1 VVSEKFISIQSGE
14 LSVIDNVSVTVSRV
28 RESKR
33 KMKRVEDLDV
43 FKLSHSLTLEIFK
56 LTKTFPEEEKFGLT
70 SQVRR
75 AAYSIPMN
83 LMEGA
88 HRLSSREYRQFV
100 GIAKGSTGEI
110 KYQLLLAKDLKYISE
125 DLYSNLE
132 AQYERDSQMLTKL
145 AKSLG

>member
-70 SQVRR
+70 SQMRR

-132 AQYERDSQMLTKL
+132 AQYERVSQMLTQL
-145 AKSLG
+145 AKSLE

>member
-14 LSVIDNVSVTVSRV
+14 LSIIDNVSVTVSRV

-56 LTKTFPEEEKFGLT
+56 LTKTFPKEEKFGLT
-70 SQVRR
+70 SQMRR

-132 AQYERDSQMLTKL
+132 AQYERVSQMLTKL
-145 AKSLG
+145 AKSLE